1 MRKHWDKLTWVN
13 LILHRSWMKMK
24 YVNTHIIIRP
34 PCMND
39 PSVFY
44 CNDYVDALGQNVEN
58 RD

>member
-1 MRKHWDKLTWVN
+1 
-13 LILHRSWMKMK
+13 MKMK

-44 CNDYVDALGQNVEN
+44 CNDYVDALEQDVEN